1 MVFLTMKI
9 ALAQAR
15 PITGNIDANILAHEQ
30 FVLNAVTYGA
40 DAIIFSELSL
50 TGYEPALAASLAL
63 TAHDDRLQ
71 LFQTLSDTHTITI
84 MIGAPLR
91 VATGVQI
98 GLLIYQPQVPVK
110 VYGKHF
116 LHADEEPWF
125 VPGVNLP
132 PVLIGD
138 SRVGLAICYELSV
151 DEHLKKMLPEKPDVY
166 VASVAKFSKG
176 IAPSYN
182 RLAEIAKT
190 GLPTLFVNAV
200 GTADNGVC
208 AGGSAIWNKKGELVV
223 KLNDVKEGILI
234 FDTETETVI
243 K

>member
-1 MVFLTMKI
+1 MKI
-9 ALAQAR
+9 ALVQTH
-15 PITGNIDANILAHEQ
+15 PITGNINANITAHEQ
-30 FVLNAVTYGA
+30 FILNAKALGA

-50 TGYEPALAASLAL
+50 TGYEPALATSLAL
-63 TAHDDRLQ
+63 TPHDDRLQ
-71 LFQTLSDTHTITI
+71 LFQTLSDTHGATI

-98 GLLIYQPQVPVK
+98 GLLIYQPQIPVK

-125 VPGVNLP
+125 VPGLNLP

-151 DEHLKKMLPEKPDVY
+151 EEHLKKLLPEKPDVY

-182 RLAEIAKT
+182 RLAEISKT
-190 GLPTLFVNAV
+190 GLPTLLVNAV

-208 AGGSAIWNKKGELVV
+208 AGGSAIWNKKGELLA
-223 KLNDVKEGILI
+223 KLDDAYEGILI

>member
-1 MVFLTMKI
+1 MKI
-9 ALAQAR
+9 ALVQTH
-15 PITGNIDANILAHEQ
+15 PITGNINANIIVHEQ
-30 FVLNAVTYGA
+30 FVLNAVARGA
-40 DAIIFSELSL
+40 NVIVFSELSL

-63 TAHDDRLQ
+63 TPHDGRLQ

-110 VYGKHF
+110 IYGKYY

-125 VPGVNLP
+125 VPGINLP

-151 DEHLKKMLPEKPDVY
+151 EQHFKEMLLEKPDVY
-166 VASVAKFSKG
+166 VASVAKFSNG
-176 IAPSYN
+176 IAPSYS

-208 AGGSAIWNKKGELVV
+208 AGGSAIWNKNGELLA
-223 KLNDVKEGILI
+223 KLDDAQEGILI
-234 FDTETETVI
+234 LDTETETVI

>member
-1 MVFLTMKI
+1 MKI
-9 ALAQAR
+9 ALAQTH
-15 PITGNIDANILAHEQ
+15 PVTGNINANIIAHEK
-30 FVLNAVTYGA
+30 FVLHAVARGVDT
-40 DAIIFSELSL
+40 IIFSELSL

-63 TAHDDRLQ
+63 TPHDERLQ

-84 MIGAPLR
+84 MVGAPLS
-91 VATGVQI
+91 VTTGVQI

-138 SRVGLAICYELSV
+138 IRLGLAICYELSV

-166 VASVAKFSKG
+166 MASVAKFSKG
-176 IAPSYN
+176 IAPSYS

-200 GTADNGVC
+200 GPADNGVC
-208 AGGSAIWNKKGELVV
+208 TGGSAIWNKKGELLA
-223 KLNDVKEGILI
+223 KLDDAQEGILI